1 MKRKEFIKK
10 SAALAAG
17 TLVVPYILP
26 SGRLFARTNAPLADH
41 VVLCLFAGGMRQQE
55 GILQRYI
62 DDSQGAGI
70 AGNIMYNLFEGAAP
84 DSKIVY
90 GTTPAGEPDGSKP
103 IPKILSETIEKQGTI
118 FREMTA
124 ISGGH
129 YGGLT
134 SAITGATVT
143 AQGLKVRPTNPT
155 VFEYIRKHLGYK
167 ATDAWFIGSGIGN
180 STPLLNSSLHPD
192 YGLEYGGNFFAPG
205 VTFGSEGRDV
215 LRNAKVYHPQEEQA
229 PMYKMKNFLDN
240 TFRIKKGDIPG
251 IKNTDEEKNNI
262 KEFIRSTFINQ
273 QNGNI
278 ALPPVGSGDGT
289 TIGYAIEVLKWFKPK
304 LLVLNMG
311 NIDGCHS
318 NFTGYLKA
326 MHRGDHAVGH
336 LWNQIQTQIPE
347 MADKTIM
354 MVTPECGRNQNPNP
368 IQDQNNWYAY
378 DHSGDANTHRI
389 FGAMVG
395 PNVPK
400 NLSVGSV
407 GNKKGY
413 VTDMALT
420 IAEILGCKDEVAAA
434 GIVHS
439 SSRSLFDRI

>member
-10 SAALAAG
+10 GAALTAG
-17 TLVVPYILP
+17 GIILPYLLP
-26 SGRLFARTNAPLADH
+26 SGRLFARSNEPLAEH

-55 GILQRYI
+55 GVLQRYI
-62 DDSQGAGI
+62 DDSQNAGI
-70 AGNIMYNLFEGAAP
+70 PGNIMYNLFEGAAP

-90 GTTPAGEPDGSKP
+90 GTTPSGEPDGSKP
-103 IPKILSETIEKQGTI
+103 IPKILAETIQKQGTL
-118 FREMTA
+118 FAEMTA
-124 ISGGH
+124 ASGGH

-134 SAITGATVT
+134 SAMTGNRST
-143 AQGLKVRPTNPT
+143 AQGLKVRPISPT
-155 VFEYIRKHLGYK
+155 VFEYVRRHLGLK

-192 YGLEYGGNFFAPG
+192 YGLEYGGNFFAPN
-205 VTFGSEGRDV
+205 VTFGGEGRDV

-251 IKNTDEEKNNI
+251 IKNTDEEKNDI
-262 KEFIRSTFINQ
+262 KEFIRATFNKQ
-273 QNGNI
+273 QNGVI
-278 ALPPVGSGDGT
+278 ATPPISSGDGN

-318 NFTGYLKA
+318 NFTGYLKS

-347 MADKTIM
+347 MSDKTIM
-354 MVTPECGRNQNPNP
+354 MVSPECGRNKNPNP

-378 DHSGDANTHRI
+378 DHSGDANTKRI

-395 PNVPK
+395 KNVPRD
-400 NLSVGSV
+400 LVIGSES
-407 GNKKGY
+407 NPTGY

-434 GIVHS
+434 GIVDANS
-439 SSRSLFDRI
+439 KSLFDRI